1 MKMSFAAQLTRR
13 FLALIASAAS
23 LVAMWTFTDK
33 PWVWEWMGRP
43 DEVYPEVAFLVL
55 GLPAASIAVASG
67 GWIAW
72 KAREPAEPSRTLT
85 IARVINVL
93 ALAICL
99 WLVWTALSA
108 FLTRT

>member
-1 MKMSFAAQLTRR
+1 MLFAAQLARR
-13 FLALIASAAS
+13 FMALIAACAS

-43 DEVYPEVAFLVL
+43 DEVYPEVVFLVL
-55 GLPAASIAVASG
+55 GLPAAAVAVGSG

-72 KAREPAEPSRTLT
+72 RAHEPAEPSWTLT
-85 IARVINVL
+85 VARVINVL

-99 WLVWTALSA
+99 WLAWTALSA